1 MSVPDVPPTG
11 PPAPPTTPKA
21 EAHARLKAAEFS
33 RLHINAVRTP
43 HCELWQ
49 NRHGKTVNIDYVDS
63 SFEHCWT
70 ESLETAPNARDSI
83 PADPFAGFW
92 ETIFSR
98 RPK

>member
-43 HCELWQ
+43 RC
-49 NRHGKTVNIDYVDS
+49 
-63 SFEHCWT
+63 EHCWT
-70 ESLETAPNARDSI
+70 ESLETALNARDSI